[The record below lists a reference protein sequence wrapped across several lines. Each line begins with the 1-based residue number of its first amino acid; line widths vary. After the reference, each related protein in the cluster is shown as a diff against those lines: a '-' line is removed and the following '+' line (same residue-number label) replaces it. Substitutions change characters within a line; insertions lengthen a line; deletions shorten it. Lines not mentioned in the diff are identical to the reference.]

1 MWPSDDAL
9 LDAGFLADWRVLEV
23 ATVVEEAADLAVKTW
38 RLLG

>member
-9 LDAGFLADWRVLEV
+9 LAADFLAGWRESEE
-23 ATVVEEAADLAVKTW
+23 ATVVEEAADMAVKTW